1 VASNNV
7 YRFSERSITR
17 PFVPWYGGRWGTH
30 LICNECEESQA
41 FPKDIVELENSLG
54 IPREELMVDMEKGKR
69 CILCGSP
76 LEESVAAP
84 PLEKK
89 LRNK

>member
-1 VASNNV
+1 MGA
-7 YRFSERSITR
+7 
-17 PFVPWYGGRWGTH
+17 H

-41 FPKDIVELENSLG
+41 FPKDIVELESSLG

-76 LEESVAAP
+76 FEESAAAP
-84 PLEKK
+84 PIEKK